1 MVEPD
6 AAPQHIPACRVKVH
20 DTIAAG
26 DSHSAGTIAG
36 LACGMDLQQATR
48 LGNEVAAIVVSQPG
62 SDGAPDRK
70 ALRQFQIQQQ
80 NSR

>member
-6 AAPQHIPACRVKVH
+6 AQPQHIPAYRVQVH

-26 DSHSAGTIAG
+26 DSHCAGTIAG

-48 LGNEVAAIVVSQPG
+48 LGNQVAAIVVSKPG
-62 SDGAPDRK
+62 SDGAPNREE
-70 ALRQFQIQQQ
+70 LRQFQRREG
-80 NSR
+80 NGR